1 MIASLTGT
9 LRSIS
14 KNEIVIEVNGV
25 GYLLNV
31 SYKLISSLGE
41 IGSKLSLFTDLQVKD
56 DKIMMYGFKTST
68 DQSYFKLLQS
78 VQGVG
83 PKAALSILSALT
95 LDELTLAIS
104 SGDKTMISRA
114 DGVGLKV
121 AGRITTELLEKVSN
135 LSLVNLNEN
144 LNVKPSKTPQENL
157 NLSSEDELIDSSKV
171 IEDSISALV
180 NLGYTRSEVFT
191 VVMKIKNE
199 FSLNKKNDEFTLNN
213 IIPIALNGLSK
224 EIKWSKMIHMIG

>member
-14 KNEIVIEVNGV
+14 KSEIVIEVNGV

-31 SYKLISSLGE
+31 SSKLISSLGE
-41 IGSKLSLFTDLQVKD
+41 IGSKLSLFTDLQVRD

-157 NLSSEDELIDSSKV
+157 KLSSEDELIDTSKV

-191 VVMKIKNE
+191 VVMQIKNE
-199 FSLNKKNDEFTLNN
+199 FSLNKKNNEFTLNN

-224 EIKWSKMIHMIG
+224 ETK

>member
-14 KNEIVIEVNGV
+14 KSEIVIEVNGV

-31 SYKLISSLGE
+31 SSKLISSLGE
-41 IGSKLSLFTDLQVKD
+41 IGSKLSLFTDLQVRD

-157 NLSSEDELIDSSKV
+157 KLSSEDELIDTSKV

-199 FSLNKKNDEFTLNN
+199 FSLNKKNNEFTLNN

-224 EIKWSKMIHMIG
+224 ETK